1 MITLVFSDKKTDK
14 IILLDTNKNTEIQDG
29 LIEAGARIVIERT
42 PITKSDP
49 IELTY
54 NPKQF
59 LDQLDTERRNRL
71 NMEDEAKNSENEE
84 DKSSEAQ

>member
-1 MITLVFSDKKTDK
+1 MFSDKKTDK
-14 IILLDTNKNTEIQDG
+14 IILLDTNKNSEILDG

-54 NPKQF
+54 NPK
-59 LDQLDTERRNRL
+59 
-71 NMEDEAKNSENEE
+71 
-84 DKSSEAQ
+84 